1 MENMERN
8 EILAKLQTVFQEEL
22 DNNRLVIT
30 EESSANNVD
39 GWDSLSH
46 VQLISAVEDE
56 FDISFTSKEIMNW
69 KNIGE
74 MITSIQNYL

>member
-1 MENMERN
+1 MKRN
-8 EILAKLQTVFQEEL
+8 EILVKLQEIYRDEL
-22 DNNRLVIT
+22 DKDNLIIT
-30 EESSANNVD
+30 EESSAQNVD

-46 VQLISAVEDE
+46 IQLISSIEDE
-56 FDISFTSKEIMNW
+56 FDISFTSKEIMSW

>member
-1 MENMERN
+1 MERN
-8 EILAKLQTVFQEEL
+8 EILAKLQTIFQEEL
-22 DNNRLVIT
+22 DDDSLVIT

-46 VQLISAVEDE
+46 VQLISAIEDE

>member
-1 MENMERN
+1 MERN
-8 EILAKLQTVFQEEL
+8 EILTKLQTIFQEEL
-22 DNNRLVIT
+22 DNDSLEIT

-46 VQLISAVEDE
+46 IQLISAIEDN

-69 KNIGE
+69 KNVGE

>member
-1 MENMERN
+1 MERS
-8 EILAKLQTVFQEEL
+8 EILAKLQTIFQEEL
-22 DNNRLVIT
+22 DNDSLVIT

-46 VQLISAVEDE
+46 VQLISAIEDE
-56 FDISFTSKEIMNW
+56 YDISFTSKEIMNW
-69 KNIGE
+69 NNIGE

>member
-1 MENMERN
+1 MERY
-8 EILAKLQTVFQEEL
+8 EILAKLQTIFQEEL
-22 DNNRLVIT
+22 DNDSLLLS

-46 VQLISAVEDE
+46 VQLISAIEDE

>member
-1 MENMERN
+1 MDRN
-8 EILAKLQTVFQEEL
+8 DILAKLQEIFRDEL
-22 DNNRLVIT
+22 DKDNLVIT
-30 EESSANNVD
+30 EESSAQNVE

-46 VQLISAVEDE
+46 VQLISAIEDE
-56 FDISFTSKEIMNW
+56 FDISFTSKEIMSW